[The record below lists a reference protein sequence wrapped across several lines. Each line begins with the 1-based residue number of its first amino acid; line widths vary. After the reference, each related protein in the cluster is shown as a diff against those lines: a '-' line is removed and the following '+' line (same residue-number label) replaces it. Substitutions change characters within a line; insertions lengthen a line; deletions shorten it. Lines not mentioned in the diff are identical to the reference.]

1 MKRQAKA
8 WLDSARDD
16 LGVVEEIINRDD
28 LTHMVAFHSQQAI
41 EKSFKAVLEE
51 YEQIVPRIHD
61 LITLR
66 TQTEKYIKLEIESDI
81 LNQLNELYTDARYP
95 TDFGLLPGGKPPREL
110 SQKMYHLAR
119 KICETIEQSMV
130 SEDTQTSLPDDND
143 NFVDDL

>member
-28 LTHMVAFHSQQAI
+28 LTHMVAFHCQQAV

-51 YEQIVPRIHD
+51 YEQAVPRVHD

-66 TQTEKYIKLEIESDI
+66 HQIEKYIRLEVESDL
-81 LNQLNELYTDARYP
+81 LNQLNELYIDARYP
-95 TDFGLLPGGKPPREL
+95 SDLGLLPGGKPPKEL
-110 SQKMYHLAR
+110 AEKMYHLAR
-119 KICETIEQSMV
+119 KICEAIEKS
-130 SEDTQTSLPDDND
+130 
-143 NFVDDL
+143 